1 MWVALAGI
9 VLAVVTT
16 FAFGPRVGG
25 VVLAVELVAL
35 GFVRAVARRA
45 PYGIAARSRAFDVT
59 VLMGG
64 GLVLAVLALTAQN
77 M

>member
-9 VLAVVTT
+9 VLALLAT
-16 FAFGPRVGG
+16 FILGPRVGG
-25 VVLAVELVAL
+25 VAFAAELVVL
-35 GFVRAVARRA
+35 GFVRAVSRRP
-45 PYGIAARSRAFDVT
+45 PYGISARSRAFDVT

-64 GLVLAVLALTAQN
+64 GVLIAVLALTAQN